1 MNQYLEDIL
10 NLVVSF
16 ENLTD
21 NEKKTLSE
29 AINTAFSEAS
39 RLVKQRDAELAVINS
54 VQQALLDHMDMKGI
68 YNMVGD
74 RIRELFD
81 AQVTGIYTFDH
92 DTNLEHFQYLFED
105 GERLYPESRPLN
117 QIRKWLI
124 QNATMLLVNE
134 NADEVVFN
142 ITGEAHV
149 PVPGTRLPKSMIFV
163 PLIVGDVV
171 QGCVSLQNLDRENA
185 FTDSDIRLI
194 NTLTNSMSFA
204 LENARLFNETAR
216 LLKTT
221 ESRAAELETVNQI
234 SKALV
239 SQLKFDSLVQ
249 LVGEKMRETF
259 NADIVFLALHDR
271 ESNMI
276 HFPYYYGDSSGSRP
290 FGNGI
295 TENIIL
301 SKEPLLV
308 NHDLEDIY
316 EKMKADKSGKWVQSF
331 LGVPITV
338 GDQAI
343 GVISVQSTELANRF
357 DENDQRLLSTIASN
371 VGVAMQ
377 NAEAYQKL
385 QQALS
390 ELRSTQSQLIHSEKM
405 ASLGELTAG
414 IAHEIQNPLNFVNN
428 YSGVSTELIDEMI
441 VELLN
446 GNKEDAAVIAED
458 VKQNLVVIGH
468 HGKRAETIVK
478 GMLQHSRSS
487 TGVKEPTD
495 INGLTDEYVRLSYHG
510 LKAKDKSFN
519 VSIKTDYDASI
530 GKINI
535 ISQDVG
541 RVILNLLT
549 NAFYAVN
556 EKKKS
561 KIEGYEPRV
570 TISTKKLGNKIEIQI
585 ADNGS
590 GIPQKVLDKI
600 FQPFFTTKP
609 TGQGTGLGLS
619 LSYDIITKAHEG
631 ELKVETKEGEGTTF
645 LIYLKI

>member
-16 ENLTD
+16 ENLTNND
-21 NEKKTLSE
+21 KKALTE
-29 AINTAFSEAS
+29 AVHTAFGEAS
-39 RLVKQRDAELAVINS
+39 RLIKQRDAELAVVNS
-54 VQQALLDHMDMKGI
+54 VQQALLDHMDMEGI

-134 NADEVVFN
+134 NADEVIFN

-343 GVISVQSTELANRF
+343 GVISVQSTELENRF

-390 ELRSTQSQLIHSEKM
+390 ELRSTQSQLIHWVN
-405 ASLGELTAG
+405 LQQELRTR
-414 IAHEIQNPLNFVNN
+414 
-428 YSGVSTELIDEMI
+428 Y
-441 VELLN
+441 
-446 GNKEDAAVIAED
+446 
-458 VKQNLVVIGH
+458 
-468 HGKRAETIVK
+468 
-478 GMLQHSRSS
+478 
-487 TGVKEPTD
+487 
-495 INGLTDEYVRLSYHG
+495 
-510 LKAKDKSFN
+510 
-519 VSIKTDYDASI
+519 
-530 GKINI
+530 KI
-535 ISQDVG
+535 
-541 RVILNLLT
+541 R
-549 NAFYAVN
+549 
-556 EKKKS
+556 
-561 KIEGYEPRV
+561 
-570 TISTKKLGNKIEIQI
+570 
-585 ADNGS
+585 
-590 GIPQKVLDKI
+590 
-600 FQPFFTTKP
+600 
-609 TGQGTGLGLS
+609 
-619 LSYDIITKAHEG
+619 
-631 ELKVETKEGEGTTF
+631 
-645 LIYLKI
+645 

>member
-1 MNQYLEDIL
+1 MNLYLEDIL

-16 ENLTD
+16 ENLTK
-21 NEKKTLSE
+21 NEKKALTE
-29 AINTAFSEAS
+29 AVDTAFSEAS
-39 RLVKQRDAELAVINS
+39 RLIKQRDAELAVVNS

-134 NADEVVFN
+134 NADEVIFN

-185 FTDSDIRLI
+185 FTDSDIRLV

-343 GVISVQSTELANRF
+343 GVISVQSTELENRF

-570 TISTKKLGNKIEIQI
+570 TISTKKLDNKIEIQI

-631 ELKVETKEGEGTTF
+631 ELKVETNEGEGTTF